1 MKRFLALMGALMLL
15 VAACGGGGTGQT
27 AKKPVIGVSFPI
39 VEGPW
44 FVAAL
49 YGIVDEAQKNG
60 YDTVILSAG
69 GYQNVDKQV
78 GQMSDLIQRH
88 VDAILMAPSDP
99 NALAPQAAAAKAAG
113 IPVVGTGE
121 VVSSTNGSVTADH
134 CALGTSMGKG
144 AKTLLPGGGTLAA
157 LKGPA
162 GAFWTETRWTCFTK
176 ELQGS
181 NIQIV
186 AQQSSEPDVAQ
197 GLRIASDFLQRYPN
211 LNLMYGVDDTVGTG
225 AAQAIQQ
232 ANKCGKV
239 QVVTAI
245 LGTEAERLMKAGCIQ
260 YLVAQQ
266 VVKIGRDSVD
276 AAIKLLKHESIPS
289 VQQIPD
295 IIVTPANV
303 GTVDISTMRN
313 PSDWRPTIG

>member
-1 MKRFLALMGALMLL
+1 MKRCLVLVAMAVVL
-15 VAACGGGGTGQT
+15 VAACGGGTGQT
-27 AKKPVIGVSFPI
+27 AKKQVIGVSFPI

-78 GQMSDLIQRH
+78 GQMSDLVQRH

-99 NALAPQAAAAKAAG
+99 NALAPQAVAAKAAG

-121 VVSSTNGSVTADH
+121 VVSSTDGSVTADH
-134 CALGTSMGKG
+134 CALGKSMGEG
-144 AKTLLPGGGTLAA
+144 AKKLLPNGGTMAA

-162 GAFWTETRWTCFTK
+162 GAFWTETRWKCFMDT
-176 ELQGS
+176 LQGS

-266 VVKIGRDSVD
+266 VVKIGRNSVD
-276 AAIKLLKHESIPS
+276 AAIKLLKHQTIPS
-289 VQQIPD
+289 IEQIPD
-295 IIVTPANV
+295 IVVTPANV
-303 GTVDISTMRN
+303 SGLDISTIRN
-313 PSDWRPTIG
+313 PAGWTPTIS

>member
-1 MKRFLALMGALMLL
+1 MKRFVALIAAVLV
-15 VAACGGGGTGQT
+15 VAACGAGGGTGQT
-27 AKKPVIGVSFPI
+27 AKKVIGVSFPI

-49 YGIVDEAQKNG
+49 YGITDEAQKNG
-60 YDTVILSAG
+60 YDVVILSAG

-88 VDAILMAPSDP
+88 VNAILMAPADP
-99 NALAPQAAAAKAAG
+99 NALAGQAAAAKTAG
-113 IPVVGTGE
+113 IPIVGTGE
-121 VVSSTNGSVTADH
+121 VVSSTDGSVTADH
-134 CALGTSMGKG
+134 CSLGKQMGVG
-144 AKTLLPGGGTLAA
+144 AKTLLPNGGTLAA

-162 GAFWTETRWTCFTK
+162 GAFWTETRWQCFTK

-197 GLRIASDFLQRYPN
+197 GLRIAGDYLQRYPN

-225 AAQAIQQ
+225 AAEAIQQ
-232 ANKCGKV
+232 AGKCGKV

-266 VVKIGRDSVD
+266 VVKIGRNAVD
-276 AAIKLLKHESIPS
+276 AAIKLMNHQSIPS
-289 VQQIPD
+289 VEQIPD
-295 IIVTPANV
+295 VVVTPANV
-303 GTVDISTMRN
+303 STVDIATMRN
-313 PSDWRPTIG
+313 PADWRPTIG